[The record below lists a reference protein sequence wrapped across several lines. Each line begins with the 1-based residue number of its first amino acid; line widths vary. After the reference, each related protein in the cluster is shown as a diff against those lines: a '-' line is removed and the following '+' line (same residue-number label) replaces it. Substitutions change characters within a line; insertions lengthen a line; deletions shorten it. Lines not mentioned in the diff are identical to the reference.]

1 MDELIRV
8 ALLLNALGGTPGAA
22 VPEPRTPAAA
32 QQPQQPAPVQT
43 GDAWPGASGAR
54 PGAGDA
60 WLGADKFRHFWMSY
74 ATTAFAFASARAA
87 GQDTDTA
94 LRIAIP
100 VAGTAGIG
108 KEIRDLRTGRGF
120 SARDLVADALG
131 IAGAYFLLREVR

>member
-22 VPEPRTPAAA
+22 VPEPLTLAAEE
-32 QQPQQPAPVQT
+32 QPQQPAPVQT
-43 GDAWPGASGAR
+43 D
-54 PGAGDA
+54 DA

-87 GQDTDTA
+87 SQDTDTA

-120 SARDLVADALG
+120 SARDLVANALG